1 MFTTATHPM
10 SKACAIPAFAPTLV
24 APVLGV
30 TGALDAMPAAG
41 HEQSADVDQ
50 QMTRAVKVGTMLGVP
65 LVFALTAA
73 VGLLGGAGLIAS
85 IAIGAW
91 CGLFGGGMY
100 LGTVFLLP
108 KGGDH
113 FERPA
118 EWETPGTLLA
128 KERARIS
135 WAGGSTPPA

>member
-1 MFTTATHPM
+1 
-10 SKACAIPAFAPTLV
+10 
-24 APVLGV
+24 
-30 TGALDAMPAAG
+30 
-41 HEQSADVDQ
+41 
-50 QMTRAVKVGTMLGVP
+50 MLGVP

-113 FERPA
+113 FDRPL
-118 EWETPGTLLA
+118 EWEGPGTLLA
-128 KERARIS
+128 KEPARIS
-135 WAGGSTPPA
+135 WASGSTTPA